1 MDLNINQNKAIHYIS
16 GPCLILAGAGSGKT
30 QVIINKIIYLISK
43 CNVNPNN
50 IVSITFTNKAANE
63 MKNRISRK
71 LSPKISKKITI
82 STFHMLGLKII
93 KSELNYFRVQSNF
106 SIFDDKDR
114 IAVLSSIIKKKD
126 KIFLKA
132 FCKIIS
138 NWKNTL
144 VDFRNAQM
152 RSKSTLEKLC
162 AYYYELYESYLKSR
176 NVLDLDDL
184 VFLPTLLLQQNNKL
198 RLKWGKKIK
207 YLLVDEYQ
215 DTNTVQ
221 YELIKLLS
229 QYHSNFTLVGDDDQ
243 SIYSWRGAR
252 LKNFSLLK
260 LDYPELHVIKLEHNY
275 RSSGRILKVAN
286 FLINNNYHFFKKKLF
301 SNLEYGPIINIIS
314 AKNNEEE
321 SELISKKILL
331 HKSLNITQYQD
342 YAILYRNNSQVKIF
356 EKNFINAQIP
366 YRVISNSS
374 FFSRPEI
381 KVLLAYLKLILNPN
395 NDIAFLKIINFPPRG
410 IGNITL
416 NRLKEWS
423 KAKQKSLFCS
433 SSDIILKDVLTVRSI
448 HALKNFVTLIEK
460 LKKNIFINP
469 LETLNTFMF
478 DIKYDKWL
486 LKTVKDVKLYQLIIK
501 NIRMLLN
508 CISRLIYNFNN
519 TDKSLFEIINQ
530 FILENEL
537 YDSDIIEED
546 KVQLMTLHASK
557 GLEFSYV
564 FIIGME
570 EGILPHYTSISDNID
585 EERRLTYV
593 GITRAKKELCLS
605 YSRVRT
611 QYGTVTNTKPSRFLL
626 ELPQGDVL
634 WYTKDI

>member
-1 MDLNINQNKAIHYIS
+1 M
-16 GPCLILAGAGSGKT
+16 
-30 QVIINKIIYLISK
+30 
-43 CNVNPNN
+43 
-50 IVSITFTNKAANE
+50 
-63 MKNRISRK
+63 
-71 LSPKISKKITI
+71 
-82 STFHMLGLKII
+82 
-93 KSELNYFRVQSNF
+93 
-106 SIFDDKDR
+106 
-114 IAVLSSIIKKKD
+114 
-126 KIFLKA
+126 
-132 FCKIIS
+132 
-138 NWKNTL
+138 
-144 VDFRNAQM
+144 
-152 RSKSTLEKLC
+152 
-162 AYYYELYESYLKSR
+162 
-176 NVLDLDDL
+176 
-184 VFLPTLLLQQNNKL
+184 
-198 RLKWGKKIK
+198 GKKIK

-314 AKNNEEE
+314 AKNSEEE

-366 YRVISNSS
+366 YRVISNPS

-416 NRLKEWS
+416 NKLKEWS

-611 QYGTVTNTKPSRFLL
+611 QYGTLKNTKPSRFLL